1 MAATEG
7 ATAPLTHA
15 NTRPAEHSAPQN
27 PAMTQTL
34 PAAQTSPTAPT
45 QSDGE
50 RWKAWLIANHLPL
63 GLLVMVALGYLWPD
77 PGLLLAKTP
86 LNTISIVGIFFISGL
101 GLQTDE
107 VKKAM
112 RAYTAITFGVLSIML
127 VTPLLSFAVALL
139 PLSPPDFSR
148 GMALFMAMPTTIS
161 SGVIMTTE
169 AKGNAALA
177 LLLSVST
184 NILAV
189 FTVPLFA
196 KEIFKEGT
204 GGAGSPAP
212 DIDAGALLLKL
223 VGTILVPLLVGKALR
238 RFAAVVAFYKKYKLQ
253 LKLTSSALL
262 ISVPWIMMSQS
273 SGKLHSVSFST
284 IAMLIGLSL
293 VLHVALLLLNYFGT
307 GLFRAI
313 ALPERKAVVI
323 NASQKT
329 INTAASVVISL
340 PLEAGDPGLLILPGI
355 IAHFVQT
362 IIDSMIAARWK
373 GQAAA
378 AAAAAA
384 AEEAA
389 APAGD
394 SGIAAAA
401 QPASGPGFATAHAPP
416 QAQASS
422 AGVSSAAAD
431 VMLTDSASMAS
442 SGNEDRVGK
451 SRGLAAADAN
461 AAADA
466 GADPRNPIV

>member
-1 MAATEG
+1 MAEATGGSALARSEPPPNVPPPVQQP
-7 ATAPLTHA
+7 APV
-15 NTRPAEHSAPQN
+15 P
-27 PAMTQTL
+27 
-34 PAAQTSPTAPT
+34 
-45 QSDGE
+45 SDGE

-63 GLLVMVALGYLWPD
+63 GLLVMVALGYFWPA

-86 LNTISIVGIFFISGL
+86 INVISIVGIFFISGL

-112 RAYTAITFGVLSIML
+112 RAYTAIIFGVLSIML

-169 AKGNAALA
+169 AKGNSALA

-204 GGAGSPAP
+204 GPAGAPAP
-212 DIDAGALLLKL
+212 DIDAGALLLRL

-238 RFAAVVAFYKKYKLQ
+238 RFAVVVNFYKRFKLQ

-273 SGKLHSVSFST
+273 SGKLHSVDLGT
-284 IAMLIGLSL
+284 IALLIGLSF
-293 VLHVALLLLNYFGT
+293 VLHTGLLLLNYFGT

-340 PLEAGDPGLLILPGI
+340 PPEAGDPGLLILPGI

-373 GQAAA
+373 GGGSGSASGSGSGSAEPRQGDVSGVGAAPGPGPSLTAAA
-378 AAAAAA
+378 AAAAGSTAMPSLHADAA
-384 AEEAA
+384 WRSPAEESIGSDERTGR
-389 APAGD
+389 AG
-394 SGIAAAA
+394 
-401 QPASGPGFATAHAPP
+401 
-416 QAQASS
+416 
-422 AGVSSAAAD
+422 
-431 VMLTDSASMAS
+431 
-442 SGNEDRVGK
+442 
-451 SRGLAAADAN
+451 GLAAADAN
-461 AAADA
+461 AAAGV
-466 GADPRNPIV
+466 GAVAVLVPGTAAATASLTGQPV

>member
-1 MAATEG
+1 
-7 ATAPLTHA
+7 
-15 NTRPAEHSAPQN
+15 
-27 PAMTQTL
+27 
-34 PAAQTSPTAPT
+34 
-45 QSDGE
+45 
-50 RWKAWLIANHLPL
+50 
-63 GLLVMVALGYLWPD
+63 MVALGYLWPA
-77 PGLLLAKTP
+77 PGLLMAKTP
-86 LNTISIVGIFFISGL
+86 INVISIVGIFFISGL

-112 RAYTAITFGVLSIML
+112 RAYTAIIFGVLSIML

-169 AKGNAALA
+169 AKGNSALA

-204 GGAGSPAP
+204 GAAGAPAP

-238 RFAAVVAFYKKYKLQ
+238 RFAAVVSFYKRFKLQ
-253 LKLTSSALL
+253 LKLLSSALL

-273 SGKLHSVSFST
+273 SGKLHSVAFGT
-284 IAMLIGLSL
+284 ISMLIGLSV
-293 VLHVALLLLNYFGT
+293 VLHIGLLLLNYFGT

-340 PLEAGDPGLLILPGI
+340 PPEAGDPGLLILPGI

-362 IIDSMIAARWK
+362 IVDSALAARWK
-373 GQAAA
+373 GSEGGSGSSSASSSGSGGGAVQGDPVGVAAA
-378 AAAAAA
+378 LGATCTSAEAEASTSAAMPSFDADAV
-384 AEEAA
+384 AA
-389 APAGD
+389 APLAAGD
-394 SGIAAAA
+394 REGRPDRSDERTGK
-401 QPASGPGFATAHAPP
+401 
-416 QAQASS
+416 
-422 AGVSSAAAD
+422 AG
-431 VMLTDSASMAS
+431 
-442 SGNEDRVGK
+442 
-451 SRGLAAADAN
+451 GLAAADAN
-461 AAADA
+461 ADGVA
-466 GADPRNPIV
+466 GAMATAFVTPGSAAAMVEGPGGRSARGLADQQV